1 MCVKDGGR
9 MKLFLTDEGDLYIL
23 WWFNVISTL
32 EVREGKRQVR
42 TESGV
47 GCASCRLVSLAH
59 LWNALQ
65 HMLLCC
71 GQPWATVRSRLSKT
85 RRPVTGSRVTLAGV
99 MCIAIEE

>member
-1 MCVKDGGR
+1 

-47 GCASCRLVSLAH
+47 GCASCSLVSLAH
-59 LWNALQ
+59 LWNACSTCFSVVASPGPQ
-65 HMLLCC
+65 
-71 GQPWATVRSRLSKT
+71 
-85 RRPVTGSRVTLAGV
+85 
-99 MCIAIEE
+99 